1 MRVHFFKTTAAG
13 NDFIVIDS
21 RNCTIPFSDLSRF
34 ARAVCDRKLSIGA
47 DGLIFINNSSKADF
61 GWRFFN
67 SDGSEAEMCGNGA
80 RCVAIV
86 ADYLGIGGNKKS
98 FETMVGIIEVE
109 VKDRKVMVK
118 MVDPSD
124 LRLDLCVKVDSVFY
138 TVSYVNTGVPHVV
151 IYEDNLEEVDVERLG
166 RNIRFH
172 NSFKPAGTNV
182 NFVTVINESTLK
194 IRTYERGVEG
204 ETLACGTGAV
214 ASAIISSCKGYTK
227 PPIDVIT
234 RLGERLRVYFK
245 NYGSSLRDVYLEG
258 EARIVCEGNLWIDSI
273 AGLNE

>member
-1 MRVHFFKTTAAG
+1 MRVPFFKTTAAG
-13 NDFIVIDS
+13 NDFIVIDN
-21 RNCTIPFSDLSRF
+21 RNCAVPFSDLSRF

-47 DGLIFINNSSKADF
+47 DGLILIINSSKADF

-86 ADYLGIGGNKKS
+86 ADYLGIGESKKS
-98 FETMVGIIEVE
+98 FETMAGIIEVE

-118 MVDPSD
+118 MVDPSN
-124 LRLDLCVKVDSVFY
+124 LKLDLCVEVDGFVY

-151 IYEDNLEEVDVERLG
+151 IYKDNLEEFDVERVG
-166 RNIRFH
+166 RSIRFH

-182 NFVTVINESTLK
+182 NFVSVINESTLK

-227 PPIDVIT
+227 PPVDVVT

-245 NYGSSLRDVYLEG
+245 NDGFSFRDVYLEG
-258 EARIVCEGNLWIDSI
+258 EARIICEGNLWIDSI
-273 AGLNE
+273 AGLNG